1 MVKDAHVSAA
11 LLKQWLRQLPD
22 PLISSDL
29 YDQCLLATSVS
40 PESCCRIIDL
50 LPEINRLV
58 LAALIQLLQR
68 LCQNEETV
76 RQTKMDVANL
86 AMVMAPNILRCES
99 IDPAVIFANSRKE
112 MEFMK
117 AIILHYDTSSFAFDL
132 LYF

>member
-1 MVKDAHVSAA
+1 MVKDAHVPAA

-29 YDQCLLATSVS
+29 YEQCLLATSVS
-40 PESCCRIIDL
+40 PEACCRIIDL

-58 LAALIQLLQR
+58 LAALIQLLQK
-68 LCQNEETV
+68 LCRNDETV

-86 AMVMAPNILRCES
+86 SMVMAPNILRCES
-99 IDPAVIFANSRKE
+99 LDPTIIFANSRKE

-117 AIILHYDTSSFAFDL
+117 TIILHYDTSPFAFDS